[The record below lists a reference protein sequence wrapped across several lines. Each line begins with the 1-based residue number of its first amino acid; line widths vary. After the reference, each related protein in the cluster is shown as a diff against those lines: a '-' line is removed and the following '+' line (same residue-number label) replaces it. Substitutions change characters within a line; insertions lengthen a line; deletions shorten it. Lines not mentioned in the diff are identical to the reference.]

1 MVRTHWTGGAHS
13 FASALRLLATA
24 AGSGPTGSGTGGVS
38 AVSSS
43 GGTCSVTL
51 AGTGSRVHV
60 LGTTVGFAGIRDGV
74 ATLRVGGRTVSL
86 TRGRPVVADGVELT
100 CTEVSRD
107 TVRFT
112 VVPA

>member
-1 MVRTHWTGGAHS
+1 MVRTHWTDSAHS
-13 FASALRLLATA
+13 FTSALRLLATA
-24 AGSGPTGSGTGGVS
+24 AGADSTHHGAGGVS

-43 GGTCSVTL
+43 SGTCSVTL
-51 AGTGSRVHV
+51 AGTGSRVQV

-86 TRGRPVVADGVELT
+86 TRGRPVIADGVELT